1 MRKLLFPLLIFAYF
15 TMLLGGWVRN
25 AGAGLS
31 CPDWPLCYGQII
43 PPFRYDIMLE
53 YFHRLAAA
61 LVSLTLVV
69 VAVFTYINRELR
81 RRFGLII
88 GVALLLVATQVILG
102 ALTVWKLLKGEI
114 VAMHLGVGLCFFAV
128 ILYANLKNWDELAGR
143 QESSVMA
150 DMRLPARLALAFLF
164 VQILLGGMVSAHY
177 AGLACEG
184 FPTCNGEWWPGF
196 SGLVGFQFAHRL
208 GALVSTI
215 AIFVLLIKAKRSAL
229 KNMHRF
235 KVARSGLMALLA
247 IQWLLGIG
255 MIFMQIPQW
264 MSVFHLGIA
273 ILLFALVFTVN
284 YEIKYR

>member
-88 GVALLLVATQVILG
+88 GVALLLVATQVIL
-102 ALTVWKLLKGEI
+102 
-114 VAMHLGVGLCFFAV
+114 
-128 ILYANLKNWDELAGR
+128 
-143 QESSVMA
+143 
-150 DMRLPARLALAFLF
+150 
-164 VQILLGGMVSAHY
+164 
-177 AGLACEG
+177 
-184 FPTCNGEWWPGF
+184 
-196 SGLVGFQFAHRL
+196 
-208 GALVSTI
+208 
-215 AIFVLLIKAKRSAL
+215 
-229 KNMHRF
+229 
-235 KVARSGLMALLA
+235 
-247 IQWLLGIG
+247 
-255 MIFMQIPQW
+255 
-264 MSVFHLGIA
+264 
-273 ILLFALVFTVN
+273 
-284 YEIKYR
+284 